1 MAEISELIAKLDLSG
16 MLGHIMNMP
25 DHLERGLDIGEK
37 TPLGDLE
44 SETFYSLIVSGM
56 GGSAIAGDLIR
67 SHLINHIRIPFQ
79 VQRHY
84 RLPGFVGKR
93 TLVVCSS
100 YSGNTEETLSAYDD
114 ALARGAKVMV
124 ITAGGKL
131 AAKARED
138 AIPLVEIPGG
148 LPPRA
153 ALGYSLASLLGII
166 SRLGLCDPKSSE
178 ISGAAAALR
187 KTLSD
192 YAPSNSNNDALSR
205 ARDLHGTIPVIYAG
219 YDHLDGVARRFQG
232 QLCENAKNLAFVN
245 LFPEFNHN
253 EIVGWSLPERLM
265 ENLSAVI
272 LGGPGDHP
280 RIAARMEIV
289 SAYLKSRNCK
299 VIRIDRQFEDGLMS
313 ILLWVQY
320 VDFVSYYLAL
330 LNGVDPTPV
339 EPIEY
344 LKEKLLKEY

>member
-1 MAEISELIAKLDLSG
+1 MAEISELIDKLDLSG

-25 DHLERGLDIGEK
+25 EHLDRGLEIGENV
-37 TPLGDLE
+37 PLGRLE

-67 SHLINHIRIPFQ
+67 SHLINDIRIPFQ

-114 ALARGAKVMV
+114 ALAREAKMTVV
-124 ITAGGKL
+124 TTGGKL
-131 AAKARED
+131 AAKAKED
-138 AIPLVEIPGG
+138 GVPLVEVPGG

-153 ALGYSLASLLGII
+153 ALGYSLASLLIII
-166 SRLGLCDPKSSE
+166 SRLGLCGPKSSE

-187 KTLSD
+187 ERLPD
-192 YAPSNSNNDALSR
+192 YAPSKTSNEALSL
-205 ARDLHGTIPVIYAG
+205 ARHIQGTIPVIYAG
-219 YDHLDGVARRFQG
+219 YDHLDGIARRFKG
-232 QLCENAKNLAFVN
+232 QICENAKNLAFVN

-253 EIVGWSLPERLM
+253 EIVGWNLPERLM

-272 LGGPGDHP
+272 LGGSGDHP

-289 SAYLKSRNCK
+289 SSYLRSRKCK
-299 VIRIDRQFEDGLMS
+299 VIRIDRQFEEGLAN

-344 LKEKLLKEY
+344 LKEKLLKDY